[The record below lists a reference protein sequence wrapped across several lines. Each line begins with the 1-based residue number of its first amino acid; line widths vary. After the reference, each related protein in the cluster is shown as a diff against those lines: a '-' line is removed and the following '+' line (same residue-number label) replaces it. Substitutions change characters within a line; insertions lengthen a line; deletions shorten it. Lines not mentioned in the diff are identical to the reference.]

1 MQAMHHSQYL
11 TVIMIASLENANP
24 GFLYLRD
31 DPNDELDI
39 ALRKRNIDRNYL
51 EGWI

>member
-1 MQAMHHSQYL
+1 MHHSQYL